1 MSTPKQFNMLDH
13 IECLNI
19 LKEEGSQYVCVCPV
33 CDGRRLTINKEKGA
47 YQCWS
52 GGCETKAIR
61 EKVAPWAEV
70 RKREGRVQNQ
80 SSKPNKKQRNCPAN
94 QSDSAKKPLVQASIT
109 LATLPQPA
117 TDSPQSQKRGET
129 VVTTYCYSP
138 TQGVERIQ
146 YEDKSK
152 PKGYNK
158 TFRQWHF
165 AEAGEEVPIW
175 KKGKTVGHRPAQP
188 KEKVYTKGNRPW
200 SPYRLDE
207 AVQAARDSGAN
218 AILVVEGEQAVEKYR
233 EIGLACI
240 TLQGSNWREPD
251 ILPLAEML
259 QAKNLSLVCHP
270 DLDQTGEKK
279 AQKLK
284 DACDR
289 TSTFCVVIAPKRIDP
304 DLPESGDIVD
314 IFAGGMDICD
324 FKERLEKE
332 IHRAIAEQVEAQ
344 NGFVTETL
352 ESPNISYTQQVVNT
366 LYNDVPWIC
375 VEGILY
381 KWLGTHYSV
390 CEDAMERNRI
400 QKFLNTVGKENKGGD
415 ISFPYATPSKVK
427 DSLEW
432 VKINFAVSVK
442 VVNPPNYINCANGVL
457 TFDWKTG
464 IPKPVF
470 TSPHD
475 PEQHYFTYEPRVKY
489 DPSGCPIIR

>member
-1 MSTPKQFNMLDH
+1 MLDH

-117 TDSPQSQKRGET
+117 TDSPQSKKRGET

-284 DACDR
+284 DA
-289 TSTFCVVIAPKRIDP
+289 
-304 DLPESGDIVD
+304 
-314 IFAGGMDICD
+314 
-324 FKERLEKE
+324 
-332 IHRAIAEQVEAQ
+332 
-344 NGFVTETL
+344 
-352 ESPNISYTQQVVNT
+352 
-366 LYNDVPWIC
+366 
-375 VEGILY
+375 
-381 KWLGTHYSV
+381 
-390 CEDAMERNRI
+390 
-400 QKFLNTVGKENKGGD
+400 
-415 ISFPYATPSKVK
+415 
-427 DSLEW
+427 
-432 VKINFAVSVK
+432 
-442 VVNPPNYINCANGVL
+442 
-457 TFDWKTG
+457 
-464 IPKPVF
+464 
-470 TSPHD
+470 
-475 PEQHYFTYEPRVKY
+475 
-489 DPSGCPIIR
+489 